1 MKFEMATLYSRFAA
15 CRAEVAFTFP
25 MARTEWGRRIK
36 AMFCDV
42 LGHFYRGTVAKR
54 RQWMAGPVVVAV
66 ALVSGCASLGGLGP
80 DTPTE
85 VKRDAVAARAQA
97 RWERLI
103 NRDLEGAYAY
113 MSPASRATTPLD
125 LYKAKHKVGM
135 YRSAK
140 VDDVKCEAVACT
152 VTLSLTYE
160 HARMGKGRKGVT
172 ITTPLTENWIITE
185 GQAWFVERS

>member
-1 MKFEMATLYSRFAA
+1 
-15 CRAEVAFTFP
+15 
-25 MARTEWGRRIK
+25 
-36 AMFCDV
+36 
-42 LGHFYRGTVAKR
+42 
-54 RQWMAGPVVVAV
+54 MAGPVVVAV